1 MQDPSLGPPASRKV
15 TNQHVVSKV
24 LLNRFTVRRSGS
36 KGSRLT
42 RFDLDHPDWQQP
54 EVSPKVCANSRDF
67 VEHDSAKIED
77 LWQKTEQGMPKVFA
91 AIEANVLVTDPQH
104 LTLLRD
110 FMALHLVRSY
120 RFKAVHTNA
129 LSKVSAELKVK
140 LLETHPESLRRFAL
154 QATGEHLDDRRLD
167 EYAARMIAESS
178 VAQDHIA
185 GRGFPNSLERMF
197 ALAKE
202 RLQNWYPELIRAPMG
217 DFIIGDSP
225 AITLRWQG
233 DIMDPATDVR
243 TNVAIDDAKGM
254 ILPLGPRH
262 LLSMGPQLIAATV
275 ELAVVRRMNSWQISH
290 ARKHVFFKP
299 NQYTAAFVR
308 AEISDRRIAY

>member
-1 MQDPSLGPPASRKV
+1 MQDPSLKPPVSRKV

-24 LLNRFTVRRSGS
+24 LLSRFTVRRSGS
-36 KGSRLT
+36 RGSRLT
-42 RFDLDHPDWQQP
+42 RFDLDHPDWQS
-54 EVSPKVCANSRDF
+54 EVSPKVCANATDF

-77 LWQKTEQGMPKVFA
+77 LWQKTEQYMPKVFA
-91 AIEANVLVTDPQH
+91 ATEKNVPVTDPQH

-120 RFKAVHTNA
+120 RFKTVHTNA
-129 LSKVSAELKVK
+129 LSEASAKLKVK
-140 LLETHPESLRRFAL
+140 LLETHREPLLRLAL
-154 QATGEHLDDRRLD
+154 RATGEHLDDKRLD

-178 VAQDHIA
+178 PAQAHIA
-185 GRGFPNSLERMF
+185 GRDFPNSLERMF

-202 RLQNWYPELIRAPMG
+202 RLQNWYPEIIWAPMG
-217 DFIIGDSP
+217 HFIIGDSP

-233 DIMDPATDVR
+233 NLMDTATDVQ
-243 TNVAIDDAKGM
+243 TNVAIDDAKAM

-262 LLSMGPQLIAATV
+262 LLSMGPRSTAATA
-275 ELAVVRRMNSWQISH
+275 ELAVVQRMNSWQISN

-299 NQYTAAFVR
+299 NRHTADFVR
-308 AEISDRRIAY
+308 AESSDRRIAD